1 MEDRPDDLSDRDL
14 LTALEAW
21 GLGPVTLDYAPVGFG
36 DYHWIAT
43 GTAGR
48 WFVTAVDLA
57 AKPPTGLADL
67 RRAMDTAAALHATL
81 RPSAAVVAP
90 LPSRDGSTTVR
101 TGPRHAVTV
110 FPYVDGVAGHFGERL
125 PQVRRDALIDLLAT
139 LHRAPTPASTPT
151 APLTLPRRDRLEA
164 ALTEALAN
172 ADAGQEPTPQTRAT
186 APEAARTTGST
197 DEGANAGTDQS
208 AVADRSVGTGAD
220 AGTGTRGATG
230 TGSAARSGAGVGAG
244 TRGAADPEA
253 GVRSGTG
260 SAAGSGVRPS
270 GGGGDAAGSG
280 VRSGGG
286 AQDVAEART
295 RAGGVVGG
303 VAGAGGGWR
312 GGPYSEPARALVAAR
327 AGGLRRALER
337 FDRLAREVRGPFVV
351 THGEPHP
358 GNLLWRDGRP
368 ALVDWDTVGLA
379 PPERDLWL
387 AAPAERDLARY
398 EAATGRR
405 PDPSALAL
413 YRLRW
418 DLDDV
423 CDFLD
428 WFRAPHGRT
437 PDTEV
442 AWRGLEDALERFS
455 RP

>member
-43 GTAGR
+43 GPAGR

-90 LPSRDGSTTVR
+90 LLSRDGSTTVR

-125 PQVRRDALIDLLAT
+125 PQARRDALIDLLAT
-139 LHRAPTPASTPT
+139 LHRTPAPASTPT

-186 APEAARTTGST
+186 APETARTTGST
-197 DEGANAGTDQS
+197 DEGANAGTDRS
-208 AVADRSVGTGAD
+208 AGTGAD

-230 TGSAARSGAGVGAG
+230 TGSAAGSGAGVGAG
-244 TRGAADPEA
+244 IRGAADPEA
-253 GVRSGTG
+253 GV
-260 SAAGSGVRPS
+260 A
-270 GGGGDAAGSG
+270 
-280 VRSGGG
+280 
-286 AQDVAEART
+286 
-295 RAGGVVGG
+295 VGG

-327 AGGLRRALER
+327 ADGLRRALER

-387 AAPAERDLARY
+387 AAPEERDLARY

-442 AWRGLEDALERFS
+442 AWRGLEDALARFS
-455 RP
+455 RL